1 MWNPGCQGRG
11 EHDSTSHTHSS
22 SDTGSWRLKFI
33 TFHGVELRV
42 IRIRHAALLGL
53 VCAHCRGKETLGSG
67 AVPAKLPP
75 PPSPAQAGQ
84 GSQSIKN
91 KFKKKKKIPFPPPV
105 TFNYFNLSHEWEGH
119 SAEAVELFHTFSAQ
133 PGKLNCDTGQHLFCL
148 CLLDRLSCWFFP
160 FLIFFSLFDWSLGF
174 FPVLLRCC
182 SVVPVSVSISWSEL
196 AQPRE
201 PGLEITPI
209 TTGGREKLWILPE
222 VQCGVKFS
230 Y

>member
-1 MWNPGCQGRG
+1 MVSVENNDSAGSEMWNPGCQGRG

-91 KFKKKKKIPFPPPV
+91 KFKKKKKFHFPPQSPSITLICPMNERV
-105 TFNYFNLSHEWEGH
+105 IQLRLWNSSTLSLH
-119 SAEAVELFHTFSAQ
+119 SQGS
-133 PGKLNCDTGQHLFCL
+133 
-148 CLLDRLSCWFFP
+148 
-160 FLIFFSLFDWSLGF
+160 
-174 FPVLLRCC
+174 
-182 SVVPVSVSISWSEL
+182 
-196 AQPRE
+196 
-201 PGLEITPI
+201 
-209 TTGGREKLWILPE
+209 
-222 VQCGVKFS
+222 
-230 Y
+230 